1 VYKNEGMTVS
11 DLKQHVEDWMS
22 TKFQVTLK
30 YDPTEA
36 IKQLENFG
44 LLVTKQ
50 RGMPQP
56 VLMYFYFQSLLFSSH
71 FNAFSLFEHA
81 NLKRKYSII
90 TIVSKMIVSL
100 SFVQKILNNF
110 NTYCEMI
117 NSVISIGPNSKCT
130 MLSYSNCLLL
140 FKLYFVTIKSSVS

>member
-1 VYKNEGMTVS
+1 MEIFLLGAIPSTGVHKNEGMKVS
-11 DLKQHVEDWMS
+11 ELKQRVEDWMS

-71 FNAFSLFEHA
+71 SMLFSLFEQA

-90 TIVSKMIVSL
+90 KIISKMIVS
-100 SFVQKILNNF
+100 VICIENF
-110 NTYCEMI
+110 EQ
-117 NSVISIGPNSKCT
+117 
-130 MLSYSNCLLL
+130 
-140 FKLYFVTIKSSVS
+140 F

>member
-1 VYKNEGMTVS
+1 MYIFNNVSLWSLDILEIFLLGAIPSTSGVHKNEGMTVS
-11 DLKQHVEDWMS
+11 ELKQHVEDWMS

-56 VLMYFYFQSLLFSSH
+56 VLF
-71 FNAFSLFEHA
+71 
-81 NLKRKYSII
+81 I
-90 TIVSKMIVSL
+90 SKMIVSL
-100 SFVQKILNNF
+100 LFVQKILNNF

-117 NSVISIGPNSKCT
+117 NSVISIGPNSCR
-130 MLSYSNCLLL
+130 
-140 FKLYFVTIKSSVS
+140 